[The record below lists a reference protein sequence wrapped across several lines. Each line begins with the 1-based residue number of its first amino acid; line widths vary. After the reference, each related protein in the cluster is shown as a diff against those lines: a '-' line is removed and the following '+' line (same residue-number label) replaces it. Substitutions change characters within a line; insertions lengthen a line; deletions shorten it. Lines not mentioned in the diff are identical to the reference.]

1 MFENLELQWCAKC
14 KVKHHQLNPRNPTFV
29 NSIALGPWSS
39 GSPCVPSGI
48 GEDKSK
54 SQVKDI
60 YIFKDKLNYLHVEE
74 INVQEGEEDE
84 EEEEQDGHVGPADP
98 CHAGGT

>member
-14 KVKHHQLNPRNPTFV
+14 KVKLNPRNPTFV

-48 GEDKSK
+48 GEDKSQ
-54 SQVKDI
+54 S
-60 YIFKDKLNYLHVEE
+60 
-74 INVQEGEEDE
+74 
-84 EEEEQDGHVGPADP
+84 
-98 CHAGGT
+98 